1 MDKRIAVPAGLA
13 IFVALAVVGMMTIFG
28 SFATS
33 TAEASISD
41 ISQDLQG
48 KVDLAKLEQPFS
60 SPLGVTAVVTGT
72 AANATNFSGPAV
84 QQTPEDP
91 GAGARYTFKFKVA
104 TAMSAGV
111 DDIILLF
118 DSEFGV
124 PMTIDRSHISISAN
138 TVGPVGTAASA
149 NESVTPLNVTV
160 EMVGNEGDEPQITIT
175 IDDMDTSDGTGGNGI
190 AATAEVTVV
199 IRQSAGVT
207 NPTEEGQDSIAIST
221 SQETTEVGTTDE
233 DLDMGLAHATLAK
246 GMYTPA
252 IIDFNS
258 LGEGRGG
265 EVTAVAKGFE
275 GGTGVTFWLD
285 IDADGV
291 RDTAEIDLC
300 TVQAASS
307 DVATCSFDVNN
318 PPFEPGTSIAST
330 GDCTGTFVETVMTAG
345 TIVGCNYI
353 NAIDGDVT
361 PRSASIRNQADLD
374 RQIMELKPSVTA
386 SPDEGNPGDT
396 LTIQL
401 KDYLAGALTAITI
414 GGVNITTNADGD
426 LITTETVPASGEL
439 SFTIKIP
446 DGIPTGVLKMEIA
459 AASTEDLKITVG
471 SASLTP
477 TPSIVVPNQR
487 VSIIGSGFTD
497 GGAATINSPGT
508 ATATDGSVVTIGGET
523 IHFSKINDG
532 ALISIDD
539 GGGFSASI
547 DLPVTSSTTDG
558 GIRELKIKDSAGRVG
573 KINLTFQDPSIT
585 ISPEEGQVST
595 NVTVSGTNFAA
606 KNNDGNSISITV
618 SYDAGTAGGT
628 NTATATPNSSGSW
641 SVTVQVPSDAPIPST
656 NTVKAS
662 YGTFDANT
670 ASTSSGSDAITTVT
684 HKVPKASVSID
695 LLSGA
700 PGTTITMTAS
710 GFKRFTPVT
719 SLEVG
724 TVDVTPSPKPASDV
738 DGKLSFDFVIPGS
751 DTGVQTVELNVGG
764 TTASVGFTVTDD
776 SGVTGVVT
784 PIADAL
790 APLFADDSL
799 DRVFFFNNVTK
810 EWSFYINDPAFS
822 EANDLDELSAGQ
834 AYWIKV
840 TMDKSVELNGKSV
853 DLTCVN
859 AGTPEEDCWNQIVY

>member
-1 MDKRIAVPAGLA
+1 
-13 IFVALAVVGMMTIFG
+13 MTIFG
-28 SFATS
+28 SIATS

-48 KVDLAKLEQPFS
+48 KVDLAKFEQPFS
-60 SPLGVTAVVTGT
+60 SPLAATANVTGT
-72 AANATNFSGPAV
+72 ADNVWNGPSI

-91 GAGARYTFKFKVA
+91 GSVARYTFKFTTNSNLA
-104 TAMSAGV
+104 NGV
-111 DDIILLF
+111 DDIIILW

-124 PMTIDRSHISISAN
+124 PMTIDRSHFSISAD
-138 TVGPVGTAASA
+138 TVTNGGSA
-149 NESVTPLNVTV
+149 NESVAPINVTV
-160 EMVGNEGDEPQITIT
+160 ELVGNEGDEPQITIT
-175 IDDMDTSDGTGGNGI
+175 VGDMDTSDGTGGNGI
-190 AATAEVTVV
+190 AATAEVTLV
-199 IRQSAGVT
+199 IRQSAGIT
-207 NPTEEGQDSIAIST
+207 NPTEEGSDDVDLST
-221 SQETTEVGTTDE
+221 SQETTGVTVTDE
-233 DLDMGLAHATLAK
+233 DLLAADAGD

-275 GGTGVTFWLD
+275 GGTGITFWRD

-291 RDTAEIDLC
+291 RDAAEIDLC
-300 TVQAASS
+300 TVTVASN
-307 DVATCSFDVNN
+307 DIGTCDFTIEN
-318 PPFEPGTSIAST
+318 PPFVAGTGT
-330 GDCTGTFVETVMTAG
+330 DCTGTFSSNTLTAAS
-345 TIVGCNYI
+345 ISACNFI

-361 PRSASIRNQADLD
+361 PRTSTIRNQADLD
-374 RQIMELKPSVTA
+374 RQIMELKPSVSA
-386 SPDEGNPGDT
+386 SPNEGNPGDT

-401 KDYLAGALTAITI
+401 KDYETGALVAITI

-426 LITTETVPASGEL
+426 LITTETVPSSGEL

-446 DGIPTGVLKMEIA
+446 DGIPTGVLKMEIEG
-459 AASTEDLKITVG
+459 ASTEDLKITVG

-477 TPSIVVPNQR
+477 TPSTVVPNQR
-487 VSIIGSGFTD
+487 VSIIGSGFSD
-497 GGAATINSPGT
+497 GGSATINSPGT
-508 ATATDGSVVTIGGET
+508 AAPTDGSTVTIGGET

-532 ALISIDD
+532 ASISIDD

-558 GIRELKIKDSAGRVG
+558 GTRELKIKDSGGRIG
-573 KINLTFQDPSIT
+573 KVSLVFLEPSIT

-595 NVTVSGTNFAA
+595 NVTVSGKNFAA

-628 NTATATPNSSGSW
+628 NTATATPNSNGDW

-656 NTVKAS
+656 NTVTAS
-662 YGTFDANT
+662 YGYYTANT
-670 ASTSSGSDAITTVT
+670 ASTSAGSDAITTVT
-684 HKVPKASVSID
+684 HKVPKASVSVD
-695 LLSGA
+695 VLSGA
-700 PGTTITMTAS
+700 PGTTVTMTAT
-710 GFKRFTPVT
+710 GFKRFTPVA

-724 TVDVTPSPKPASDV
+724 TIDVTPSPKPASDV
-738 DGKLSFDFVIPGS
+738 DGKLTFSFVIPGS
-751 DTGVQTVELNVGG
+751 DTGVQTIELDVGG

-784 PIADAL
+784 AIKDAL

-799 DRVFFFNNVTK
+799 DRAFFFNNVTK
-810 EWSFYINDPAFS
+810 EWSFYINDAAFS
-822 EANDLDELSAGQ
+822 DANDLDEISAGQ

-840 TMDKSVELNGKSV
+840 TGDKSVELNGKTV

-859 AGTPEEDCWNQIVY
+859 AGTPEQDCWNQIVY

>member
-28 SFATS
+28 YTATS

-48 KVDLAKLEQPFS
+48 KVDLAKFEQPFS
-60 SPLGVTAVVTGT
+60 SPLVAATADVTGS
-72 AANATNFSGPAV
+72 TNNIWNTPSI

-91 GAGARYTFKFKVA
+91 GAGARYTFKFRTDDTLA
-104 TAMSAGV
+104 NGV
-111 DDIILLF
+111 DDIVILW

-124 PMTIDRSHISISAN
+124 PLTIDRSHFSISAD
-138 TVGPVGTAASA
+138 TVTNGGSA
-149 NESVTPLNVTV
+149 NESVAPINVTV
-160 EMVGNEGDEPQITIT
+160 ELVGTEGDEPQITIT
-175 IDDMDTSDGTGGNGI
+175 VGDMDTSDGTGGNGI
-190 AATAEVTVV
+190 AATADVTLV
-199 IRQSAGVT
+199 IRQSAGIT
-207 NPTEEGQDSIAIST
+207 NPTEEGSDKVKLST
-221 SQETTEVGTTDE
+221 SQDSTEINTTDE
-233 DLDMGLAHATLAK
+233 DSLVAAAGN

-275 GGTGVTFWLD
+275 GGTGLTFWRD

-291 RDTAEIDLC
+291 RDATEIDLC
-300 TVQAASS
+300 TITVASS
-307 DVATCSFDVNN
+307 DIGTCDFTIEN
-318 PPFEPGTSIAST
+318 PPFTAGTGT
-330 GDCTGTFVETVMTAG
+330 DCTGAFSSNVLTAAS
-345 TIVGCNYI
+345 ISACNFI

-361 PRSASIRNQADLD
+361 PRTSTIRNQADLD
-374 RQIMELKPSVTA
+374 RQIMELKPSVSA

-401 KDYLAGALTAITI
+401 KDFVAGALTGITI
-414 GGVNITTNADGD
+414 GGASITTNADGD

-446 DGIPTGVLKMEIA
+446 NGIPTGKLKMEING
-459 AASTEDLKITVG
+459 ASSEDLKITVG

-477 TPSIVVPNQR
+477 TPSSVVPNQR

-497 GGAATINSPGT
+497 GGAATINYPGT
-508 ATATDGSVVTIGGET
+508 SAASDGSVVTIGGET
-523 IHFSKINDG
+523 IHYSKINDG
-532 ALISIDD
+532 ASISIDD
-539 GGGFSASI
+539 GGSFSASI

-573 KINLTFQDPSIT
+573 KINLTFLDPSIT
-585 ISPEEGQVST
+585 ISPEEGQVSS
-595 NVTVSGTNFAA
+595 NVTVTGKNFAA

-628 NTATATPNSSGSW
+628 NTATATPNSSGEW

-662 YGTFDANT
+662 YGLFTANT
-670 ASTSSGSDAITTVT
+670 ASTSASIDAITTVT
-684 HKVPKASVSID
+684 HKVPKASITVD
-695 LLSGA
+695 KLSGG
-700 PGTTITMTAS
+700 PGTTVSVSAT

-719 SLEVG
+719 TLKVG
-724 TVDVTPSPKPASDV
+724 TVEVTPSPKPATDV
-738 DGKLSFDFVIPGS
+738 DGKASFTFVIPGS
-751 DTGVQTVELNVGG
+751 DTGVQTIELDVGG
-764 TTASVGFTVTDD
+764 TTASVGFTVTDE

-784 PIADAL
+784 AIKDAL

-799 DRVFFFNNVTK
+799 DRAFFFNNVTK
-810 EWSFYINDPAFS
+810 EWSFHINDAAFS
-822 EANDLDELSAGQ
+822 DANDLEEISAGQ

-840 TMDKSVELNGKSV
+840 TKDKSVELNGKTV

-859 AGTPEEDCWNQIVY
+859 AGTPEQDCWNQIVY